1 MLILE
6 SLQPADSAAHDY
18 TNTIAIDLFNIDSA
32 INHRLFCGSHRQLS
46 ITICSPDI
54 FWIVKKL
61 FGIEVA
67 NFATD
72 SAIVIRGVESLN
84 ELNPAHSVLEIAP
97 KRLDIIPDRRDYAEA
112 CDNNPTIFHQREPIP
127 TLCTV

>member
-1 MLILE
+1 VLILE
-6 SLQPADSAAHDY
+6 SLQPADPAAHDY
-18 TNTIAIDLFNIDSA
+18 SKPIAINLFNIDA
-32 INHRLFCGSHRQLS
+32 TINHRLFCGSHRQLS
-46 ITICSPDI
+46 ITICPPDI

-61 FGIEVA
+61 FGIEVP

-97 KRLDIIPDRRDYAEA
+97 KLLDIVANRRDYAEA

>member
-18 TNTIAIDLFNIDSA
+18 TKAIAIDLFNIDAA
-32 INHRLFCGSHRQLS
+32 INHRLFCSSHRQLS

-54 FWIVKKL
+54 FWIVEEL

-97 KRLDIIPDRRDYAEA
+97 KRLNIVTNRRDYAEA
-112 CDNNPTIFHQREPIP
+112 CDDNPTIFH
-127 TLCTV
+127 